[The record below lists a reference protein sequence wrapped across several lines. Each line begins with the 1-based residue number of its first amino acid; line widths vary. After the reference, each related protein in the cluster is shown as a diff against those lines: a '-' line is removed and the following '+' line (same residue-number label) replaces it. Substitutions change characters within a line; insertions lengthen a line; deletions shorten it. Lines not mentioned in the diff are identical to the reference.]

1 MQLMLLNLCIE
12 RMYTF
17 QSLSSIIFFVWSCDL
32 NLSRGQKDPVKDLCG
47 FYPGLLINLA
57 KHQKQNHRSKQLPV
71 QIQQ

>member
-1 MQLMLLNLCIE
+1 MLLNLCIE

-57 KHQKQNHRSKQLPV
+57 KHQK
-71 QIQQ
+71 